1 MSTFKIIK
9 NGKGRILLNRE
20 ELIRELEN
28 RSRSYIVR
36 FDKAL
41 VKVFDNHLWSS
52 FHEPLIYATHGGKRI
67 RPLILMLSAEAVGV
81 PSTKTD
87 LASVAV
93 ELLHTESI
101 IHDDIID
108 EQIKRRNRDSFH
120 KRYGNNTSILTADFV
135 FGIILEIASR
145 YNDPRVAKELSLAAT
160 KMCEGEQRELSMNS
174 REVPWVEYLT
184 VISEKTAALFQ
195 TSSKLGAI
203 IGGGNEEEIDALAG
217 FGVNLGIAYQIHD
230 DILDWETDN
239 KFSNDMKIRHN
250 SEDNKYVTLTKLKE
264 MANVYAENAKNSL
277 NVIKD
282 SEQKEFLHDLADFT
296 IRRDY

>member
-1 MSTFKIIK
+1 M
-9 NGKGRILLNRE
+9 KGGDVLLNRE
-20 ELIRELEN
+20 ELIKELEI
-28 RSRSYIVR
+28 RSESYILR

-41 VKVFDNHLWSS
+41 IKVFDNHQWSS
-52 FHEPLIYATHGGKRI
+52 FHEPLLYATHGGKRI
-67 RPLILMLSAEAVGV
+67 RPLILMLAAEAVGV

-87 LASVAV
+87 LSSVAV

-108 EQIKRRNRDSFH
+108 EQIKRRDRDSFH

-145 YNDPRVAKELSLAAT
+145 YNDPRVAKELSLAAI

-203 IGGGNEEEIDALAG
+203 IGGGNEEEIDGLAG

-230 DILDWETDN
+230 DILDWETDR
-239 KFSNDMKIRHN
+239 KFSNDMN
-250 SEDNKYVTLTKLKE
+250 MDNEIQENEYITLTKLKE

-277 NVIKD
+277 DVIKD

>member
-1 MSTFKIIK
+1 MKR
-9 NGKGRILLNRE
+9 GDVLLNRE
-20 ELIRELEN
+20 KLIKKFEI
-28 RSRSYIVR
+28 RSKSYIIK
-36 FDKAL
+36 FDKAMI
-41 VKVFDNHLWSS
+41 KVFDDHLWSS
-52 FHEPLIYATHGGKRI
+52 FHEPLLYATHGGKRI

-108 EQIKRRNRDSFH
+108 EQIKRRDRDSFH

-145 YNDPRVAKELSLAAT
+145 YNDSRVAKELSSASI
-160 KMCEGEQRELSMNS
+160 KMCEGEQRELNMNV
-174 REVPWVEYLT
+174 RKVPWVEYLA

-230 DILDWETDN
+230 DILDWEMDR
-239 KFSNDMKIRHN
+239 KFSNEMKISNNNEENQH
-250 SEDNKYVTLTKLKE
+250 VTLTKLKE
-264 MANVYAENAKNSL
+264 MANVYSENAKNSL
-277 NVIKD
+277 DVIKE
-282 SEQKEFLHDLADFT
+282 SEQKEFLRDLADFT

>member
-1 MSTFKIIK
+1 MKR
-9 NGKGRILLNRE
+9 GDVLLNKE
-20 ELIRELEN
+20 ELIEELEI
-28 RSRSYIVR
+28 RSEAYIMR

-41 VKVFDNHLWSS
+41 IKVFDNHLWSS
-52 FHEPLIYATHGGKRI
+52 FHEPLLYATYGGKRI

-87 LASVAV
+87 LASVGI

-108 EQIKRRNRDSFH
+108 EQIKRRDRDSFH
-120 KRYGNNTSILTADFV
+120 KRYGNNTSILSADFV

-145 YNDPRVAKELSLAAT
+145 YNDPRVAKELSLAAI
-160 KMCEGEQRELSMNS
+160 KMCEGEQRELNMNA
-174 REVPWVEYLT
+174 RKVPWVEYLT
-184 VISEKTAALFQ
+184 VISEKTAVLFQ

-203 IGGGNEEEIDALAG
+203 IGGGNEEEIDGLAG

-230 DILDWETDN
+230 DILDWETDR
-239 KFSNDMKIRHN
+239 KFSNEMKISN
-250 SEDNKYVTLTKLKE
+250 DNEENQYVTLMKLKE

-277 NVIKD
+277 DVIRD

>member
-1 MSTFKIIK
+1 M
-9 NGKGRILLNRE
+9 LLNKE
-20 ELIRELEN
+20 ELIRELEI
-28 RSRSYIVR
+28 RSEAYIMR

-41 VKVFDNHLWSS
+41 IKVFDNHLWSS
-52 FHEPLIYATHGGKRI
+52 FHEPLLYATHGGKRI

-108 EQIKRRNRDSFH
+108 EQIKRRDRDSFH
-120 KRYGNNTSILTADFV
+120 KRYGNNTSILSADFV

-145 YNDPRVAKELSLAAT
+145 YNDPRVAKELSLAAI
-160 KMCEGEQRELSMNS
+160 KMCEGKQRELNMNA
-174 REVPWVEYLT
+174 RKVPWVEYLT

-203 IGGGNEEEIDALAG
+203 IGGGNEEEIDGLAG

-230 DILDWETDN
+230 DILDWETDR
-239 KFSNDMKIRHN
+239 KFSN
-250 SEDNKYVTLTKLKE
+250 
-264 MANVYAENAKNSL
+264 
-277 NVIKD
+277 
-282 SEQKEFLHDLADFT
+282 
-296 IRRDY
+296 

>member
-1 MSTFKIIK
+1 MS
-9 NGKGRILLNRE
+9 LNRE
-20 ELIRELEN
+20 ELIKELEI
-28 RSRSYIVR
+28 RSESYILR

-41 VKVFDNHLWSS
+41 VKVFDNHQWSS
-52 FHEPLIYATHGGKRI
+52 FHEPLLYATHGGKRI
-67 RPLILMLSAEAVGV
+67 RPLILMLAAEAVGV

-108 EQIKRRNRDSFH
+108 EQIKRRDRDSFH

-145 YNDPRVAKELSLAAT
+145 YNDPRVAKELSLAAI

-184 VISEKTAALFQ
+184 VSSEKTAALFL

-203 IGGGNEEEIDALAG
+203 IGGGNEEEIDGLAG

-230 DILDWETDN
+230 DILDWETDR
-239 KFSNDMKIRHN
+239 KVSNDMN
-250 SEDNKYVTLTKLKE
+250 VDNEIQENEYVTLTKLKE

-277 NVIKD
+277 DVIKD

>member
-1 MSTFKIIK
+1 MGSV
-9 NGKGRILLNRE
+9 LLNRE
-20 ELIRELEN
+20 ELIRELEI
-28 RSRSYIVR
+28 RSESYILR

-41 VKVFDNHLWSS
+41 IKVFDNHQWSS
-52 FHEPLIYATHGGKRI
+52 FHEPLLYATHGGKRI
-67 RPLILMLSAEAVGV
+67 RPLILMLAAEAVGV

-108 EQIKRRNRDSFH
+108 EQTKRRDRDSFH

-145 YNDPRVAKELSLAAT
+145 YNDPRVAKELSLAAI

-203 IGGGNEEEIDALAG
+203 IGGGNEEEIDGLAG

-230 DILDWETDN
+230 DILDWETDK
-239 KFSNDMKIRHN
+239 KFSNDMN
-250 SEDNKYVTLTKLKE
+250 MDNEIQENEYITLTKLKE

-277 NVIKD
+277 DVIKD

>member
-1 MSTFKIIK
+1 M
-9 NGKGRILLNRE
+9 LLNKE
-20 ELIRELEN
+20 ELIRELEI
-28 RSRSYIVR
+28 RSEAYIMR

-41 VKVFDNHLWSS
+41 IKVFDNHLWSS
-52 FHEPLIYATHGGKRI
+52 FHEPLLYATHGGKRI

-108 EQIKRRNRDSFH
+108 EQIKRRDRDSFH
-120 KRYGNNTSILTADFV
+120 KRYGNNTSILSADFV

-145 YNDPRVAKELSLAAT
+145 YNDPRVAKELSLAAI
-160 KMCEGEQRELSMNS
+160 KMCEGEQRELNMNA
-174 REVPWVEYLT
+174 RKVPWVEYLA
-184 VISEKTAALFQ
+184 VISEKTAVLFQ

-203 IGGGNEEEIDALAG
+203 IGGGNEEEIDGLAG

-230 DILDWETDN
+230 DILDWETDK
-239 KFSNDMKIRHN
+239 KFSNEMKI
-250 SEDNKYVTLTKLKE
+250 SEDDEENEYVTLMKLKE

-277 NVIKD
+277 DVIRD
-282 SEQKEFLHDLADFT
+282 SEQRKFLHDLADFT

>member
-1 MSTFKIIK
+1 MGSV
-9 NGKGRILLNRE
+9 LLNRE
-20 ELIRELEN
+20 ELIRELEI
-28 RSRSYIVR
+28 RSESYILR

-41 VKVFDNHLWSS
+41 IKVFDNHQWSS
-52 FHEPLIYATHGGKRI
+52 FHEPLLYATHGGKRI
-67 RPLILMLSAEAVGV
+67 RPLILMLAAEAVGV

-87 LASVAV
+87 LSSVAV

-108 EQIKRRNRDSFH
+108 EQIKRRDRDSFH

-145 YNDPRVAKELSLAAT
+145 YNDPRVAKELSLAAI

-203 IGGGNEEEIDALAG
+203 IGGGNEEEIDGLAG

-230 DILDWETDN
+230 DILDWETDR
-239 KFSNDMKIRHN
+239 KFSNDMNGDIEIQEN
-250 SEDNKYVTLTKLKE
+250 EYVTLTKLKE
-264 MANVYAENAKNSL
+264 MANVYAENAKYGL
-277 NVIKD
+277 DVIKD

>member
-1 MSTFKIIK
+1 M
-9 NGKGRILLNRE
+9 KGGDVLLNRE
-20 ELIRELEN
+20 ELIKELEI
-28 RSRSYIVR
+28 RSESYILR

-41 VKVFDNHLWSS
+41 IKVFDNHQWSS
-52 FHEPLIYATHGGKRI
+52 FHEPLLYATHGGKRI
-67 RPLILMLSAEAVGV
+67 RPLILMLAAEAVGV

-87 LASVAV
+87 LSSVAV

-108 EQIKRRNRDSFH
+108 EQIKRRDRDSFH

-145 YNDPRVAKELSLAAT
+145 YNDPRVAKELSLAAI

-203 IGGGNEEEIDALAG
+203 IGGGNEEEIDGLAG

-230 DILDWETDN
+230 DILDWETDR
-239 KFSNDMKIRHN
+239 KFSNDMN
-250 SEDNKYVTLTKLKE
+250 TDNHIQENEYITLTKLKE

-277 NVIKD
+277 DVIKD

>member
-1 MSTFKIIK
+1 M
-9 NGKGRILLNRE
+9 KGRDVLLNRE
-20 ELIRELEN
+20 ELIKELEI
-28 RSRSYIVR
+28 RSESYILR

-41 VKVFDNHLWSS
+41 IKVFDNHQWSS
-52 FHEPLIYATHGGKRI
+52 FHEPLLYATHGGKRI
-67 RPLILMLSAEAVGV
+67 RPLILMLAAEAVGV

-87 LASVAV
+87 LSSVAV

-108 EQIKRRNRDSFH
+108 EQIKRRDRDSFH

-145 YNDPRVAKELSLAAT
+145 YNDPRVAKELSLAAI

-203 IGGGNEEEIDALAG
+203 IGGGNEEEIDGLAG

-230 DILDWETDN
+230 DILDWETDR
-239 KFSNDMKIRHN
+239 KFSNDMN
-250 SEDNKYVTLTKLKE
+250 TDNHIQENEYITLTKLKE

-277 NVIKD
+277 DVIKD

>member
-1 MSTFKIIK
+1 MK
-9 NGKGRILLNRE
+9 KGDVLLNRE
-20 ELIRELEN
+20 ELIRELEI
-28 RSRSYIVR
+28 RSESYIVR

-41 VKVFDNHLWSS
+41 IKVFDNHQWSS
-52 FHEPLIYATHGGKRI
+52 FHEPLLYATHGGKRI
-67 RPLILMLSAEAVGV
+67 RPLILMLAAEAVGV

-87 LASVAV
+87 LSSVAV

-108 EQIKRRNRDSFH
+108 EQIKRRDRDSFH

-145 YNDPRVAKELSLAAT
+145 YNDPRVAKELSLAAI

-203 IGGGNEEEIDALAG
+203 IGGGNEEEIDGLAG

-230 DILDWETDN
+230 DILDWETDR
-239 KFSNDMKIRHN
+239 KFSNDMNI
-250 SEDNKYVTLTKLKE
+250 DNEIQENEYVTLTKLKE
-264 MANVYAENAKNSL
+264 MANVYAENAKNGL
-277 NVIKD
+277 DVIKD

>member
-1 MSTFKIIK
+1 MKR
-9 NGKGRILLNRE
+9 GDVLLNRE
-20 ELIRELEN
+20 ELIKELEI
-28 RSRSYIVR
+28 RSESYIVR

-41 VKVFDNHLWSS
+41 IKVFDNHQWSS
-52 FHEPLIYATHGGKRI
+52 FHEPLLYATHGGKRI
-67 RPLILMLSAEAVGV
+67 RPLILMLAAEAVGV

-87 LASVAV
+87 LSSVAV

-108 EQIKRRNRDSFH
+108 EQIKRRDRDSFH

-145 YNDPRVAKELSLAAT
+145 YNDPRVAKELSLAAI

-203 IGGGNEEEIDALAG
+203 IGGGNEEEIDGLAG

-230 DILDWETDN
+230 DILDWETDK
-239 KFSNDMKIRHN
+239 KFSNDMN
-250 SEDNKYVTLTKLKE
+250 MDNEIQENEYITLTKLKE

-277 NVIKD
+277 DVIKD

>member
-1 MSTFKIIK
+1 MK
-9 NGKGRILLNRE
+9 KGDVLLNRE
-20 ELIRELEN
+20 ELIRELEI
-28 RSRSYIVR
+28 RSESYIVR

-41 VKVFDNHLWSS
+41 IKVFDNHQWSS
-52 FHEPLIYATHGGKRI
+52 FHEPLLYATHGGKRI
-67 RPLILMLSAEAVGV
+67 RPLILMLAAEAVGV

-87 LASVAV
+87 LSSVAV

-108 EQIKRRNRDSFH
+108 EQIKRRDRDSFH

-145 YNDPRVAKELSLAAT
+145 YNDPRVAKELSLAAI

-203 IGGGNEEEIDALAG
+203 IGGGNEEEIDGLAG

-230 DILDWETDN
+230 DILDWETDR
-239 KFSNDMKIRHN
+239 KFSNDMN
-250 SEDNKYVTLTKLKE
+250 VDNEIQENEYVTLTKLKE

-277 NVIKD
+277 DVIKD

>member
-1 MSTFKIIK
+1 M
-9 NGKGRILLNRE
+9 LLNKE
-20 ELIRELEN
+20 ELIRELEI
-28 RSRSYIVR
+28 RSEAYIMR

-41 VKVFDNHLWSS
+41 IKVFDNHLWSS
-52 FHEPLIYATHGGKRI
+52 FHEPLLYATHGGKRI

-108 EQIKRRNRDSFH
+108 EQIKRRDRDSFH
-120 KRYGNNTSILTADFV
+120 KRYGNNTSILSADFV

-145 YNDPRVAKELSLAAT
+145 YNDPRVAKELSLAAI
-160 KMCEGEQRELSMNS
+160 KMCEGEQRELNMNA
-174 REVPWVEYLT
+174 RKVPWVEYLA
-184 VISEKTAALFQ
+184 VISEKTAVLFQ

-203 IGGGNEEEIDALAG
+203 IGGGNEEEIDGLAG

-230 DILDWETDN
+230 DILDWETDR
-239 KFSNDMKIRHN
+239 KFSNEMKISDDDEEN
-250 SEDNKYVTLTKLKE
+250 EYVTLMKLKE

-277 NVIKD
+277 DVIRD
-282 SEQKEFLHDLADFT
+282 SEQRKFLHDLADFT

>member
-1 MSTFKIIK
+1 MKR
-9 NGKGRILLNRE
+9 GDVLLNRE
-20 ELIRELEN
+20 ELIKELEI
-28 RSRSYIVR
+28 RSESYIVR

-41 VKVFDNHLWSS
+41 IKVFDNHQWSS
-52 FHEPLIYATHGGKRI
+52 FHEPLLYATHGGKRI
-67 RPLILMLSAEAVGV
+67 RPLILMLAAEAVGV

-87 LASVAV
+87 LSSVAV

-108 EQIKRRNRDSFH
+108 EQIKRRDRDSFH

-145 YNDPRVAKELSLAAT
+145 YNDPRVAKELSLAAI

-203 IGGGNEEEIDALAG
+203 IGGGNEEEIDGLAG

-230 DILDWETDN
+230 DILDWETDR
-239 KFSNDMKIRHN
+239 KFSNDMNI
-250 SEDNKYVTLTKLKE
+250 DNEIQENEYVTLTKLKE

-277 NVIKD
+277 DVIKD

>member
-1 MSTFKIIK
+1 MKR
-9 NGKGRILLNRE
+9 GDVLLNRE
-20 ELIRELEN
+20 ELIRELEI
-28 RSRSYIVR
+28 RSESYILR

-41 VKVFDNHLWSS
+41 IKVFDNHQWSS
-52 FHEPLIYATHGGKRI
+52 FHEPLLYATHGGKRI
-67 RPLILMLSAEAVGV
+67 RPLILMLAAEAVGV

-87 LASVAV
+87 LSSVAV

-108 EQIKRRNRDSFH
+108 EQIKRRDRDSFH

-145 YNDPRVAKELSLAAT
+145 YNDPRVAKELSLAAI

-203 IGGGNEEEIDALAG
+203 IGGGNEEEIDGLAG

-230 DILDWETDN
+230 DILDWETDK
-239 KFSNDMKIRHN
+239 KFSNDMN
-250 SEDNKYVTLTKLKE
+250 MDNEIQENEYITLTKLKE

-277 NVIKD
+277 DVIKD
-282 SEQKEFLHDLADFT
+282 SEQKEFLHELADFT

>member
-1 MSTFKIIK
+1 MKRGDVS
-9 NGKGRILLNRE
+9 LNKE
-20 ELIRELEN
+20 ELIKELET
-28 RSRSYIVR
+28 RSKSYIMG

-41 VKVFDNHLWSS
+41 IKVFDNHLWSS
-52 FHEPLIYATHGGKRI
+52 FHEPLLYATHGGKRI

-108 EQIKRRNRDSFH
+108 EQIKRRDRDSFH

-145 YNDPRVAKELSLAAT
+145 YNDPRVAKELSLAAI
-160 KMCEGEQRELSMNS
+160 KMCEGEQRELNMNA
-174 REVPWVEYLT
+174 RKVPWVEYLT

-230 DILDWETDN
+230 DILDWESDR
-239 KFSNDMKIRHN
+239 KFSNEMKISN
-250 SEDNKYVTLTKLKE
+250 DNEENQYVTLTKLKE
-264 MANVYAENAKNSL
+264 MANVYSENAKNSL

>member
-1 MSTFKIIK
+1 MS
-9 NGKGRILLNRE
+9 LNRE
-20 ELIRELEN
+20 ELIKELEI
-28 RSRSYIVR
+28 RSESYILR

-41 VKVFDNHLWSS
+41 VKVFDNHQWSS
-52 FHEPLIYATHGGKRI
+52 FHEPLLYATHGGKRI
-67 RPLILMLSAEAVGV
+67 RPLILMLAAEAVGV

-108 EQIKRRNRDSFH
+108 EQIKRRDRDSFH

-145 YNDPRVAKELSLAAT
+145 YNDPRVAKELSLAAI

-184 VISEKTAALFQ
+184 VSSEKTAALFL

-203 IGGGNEEEIDALAG
+203 IGGGNEEEIDGLAG

-230 DILDWETDN
+230 DILDLETDR
-239 KFSNDMKIRHN
+239 KFSNDMN
-250 SEDNKYVTLTKLKE
+250 ADNEIQENEFVTLTKIKE
-264 MANVYAENAKNSL
+264 IANVYAENAKNGL
-277 NVIKD
+277 DVIKD

>member
-1 MSTFKIIK
+1 V
-9 NGKGRILLNRE
+9 LLNKE
-20 ELIRELEN
+20 ELIRELET
-28 RSRSYIVR
+28 RSEAYIMR

-41 VKVFDNHLWSS
+41 IKVFDNHLWSS
-52 FHEPLIYATHGGKRI
+52 FHEPLLYATHGGKRI

-108 EQIKRRNRDSFH
+108 EQIKRRDRDSFH
-120 KRYGNNTSILTADFV
+120 KRYGNNTSILSADFV
-135 FGIILEIASR
+135 FGIILEIVSR
-145 YNDPRVAKELSLAAT
+145 YNDPRVAKELSLAAI
-160 KMCEGEQRELSMNS
+160 KMCEGEQRELNMNA
-174 REVPWVEYLT
+174 RKVPWVEYLT
-184 VISEKTAALFQ
+184 VISEKTAVLFQ
-195 TSSKLGAI
+195 TSSKLGAV
-203 IGGGNEEEIDALAG
+203 IGGGNEEEIDGLAG

-230 DILDWETDN
+230 DILDWETDK
-239 KFSNDMKIRHN
+239 KFSNEMKISDDDEEN
-250 SEDNKYVTLTKLKE
+250 EYVTLMKLKE

-277 NVIKD
+277 DVIRD

>member
-1 MSTFKIIK
+1 M
-9 NGKGRILLNRE
+9 LLNKE
-20 ELIRELEN
+20 ELIRELEI
-28 RSRSYIVR
+28 RSEAYIMR

-41 VKVFDNHLWSS
+41 IKVFDNHLWSS
-52 FHEPLIYATHGGKRI
+52 FHEPLLYATHGGKRI

-108 EQIKRRNRDSFH
+108 EQIKRRDRDSFH

-145 YNDPRVAKELSLAAT
+145 YNDPRVAKELSLAAI
-160 KMCEGEQRELSMNS
+160 KMCEGEQRELNMNA
-174 REVPWVEYLT
+174 RKVPWVEYLT

-230 DILDWETDN
+230 DILDWETDR
-239 KFSNDMKIRHN
+239 KFSNEMKISN
-250 SEDNKYVTLTKLKE
+250 DNEENQYVTLIKLKE
-264 MANVYAENAKNSL
+264 MANVYSENAKNSL

>member
-1 MSTFKIIK
+1 M
-9 NGKGRILLNRE
+9 NRE
-20 ELIRELEN
+20 ELIKELEI
-28 RSRSYIVR
+28 RSESYIVR
-36 FDKAL
+36 FDRAL
-41 VKVFDNHLWSS
+41 IKVFDNHQWSS
-52 FHEPLIYATHGGKRI
+52 FHEPLLYATHGGKRI
-67 RPLILMLSAEAVGV
+67 RPLILMLAAEAVGV

-87 LASVAV
+87 LSSVAV

-108 EQIKRRNRDSFH
+108 EQIKRRDRDSFH

-145 YNDPRVAKELSLAAT
+145 YNDPRVAKELSLAAI

-203 IGGGNEEEIDALAG
+203 IGGGNEEEIDGLAG

-230 DILDWETDN
+230 DILDWETDR
-239 KFSNDMKIRHN
+239 KFSNDMN
-250 SEDNKYVTLTKLKE
+250 GDNEIQENEYVTLTKLKE
-264 MANVYAENAKNSL
+264 MANVYAENAKNGL
-277 NVIKD
+277 DVIKD

>member
-1 MSTFKIIK
+1 M
-9 NGKGRILLNRE
+9 KGGDVLLNRE
-20 ELIRELEN
+20 ELIKELEI
-28 RSRSYIVR
+28 RSESYILR

-41 VKVFDNHLWSS
+41 IKVFDNHQWSS
-52 FHEPLIYATHGGKRI
+52 FHEPLLYATHGGKRI
-67 RPLILMLSAEAVGV
+67 RPLILMLAAESVGV

-87 LASVAV
+87 LSSVAV

-108 EQIKRRNRDSFH
+108 EQIKRRDRDSFH

-145 YNDPRVAKELSLAAT
+145 YNDPRVAKELSLAAI

-203 IGGGNEEEIDALAG
+203 IGGGNEEEIDGLAG

-230 DILDWETDN
+230 DILDWETDR
-239 KFSNDMKIRHN
+239 KFSNDMN
-250 SEDNKYVTLTKLKE
+250 TDNHIQENEYITLTKLKE

-277 NVIKD
+277 DVIKD

>member
-1 MSTFKIIK
+1 MS
-9 NGKGRILLNRE
+9 LNRE
-20 ELIRELEN
+20 ELIKELEI
-28 RSRSYIVR
+28 RSESYILR

-41 VKVFDNHLWSS
+41 VKVFDNHQWSS
-52 FHEPLIYATHGGKRI
+52 FHEPLLYATHGGKRI
-67 RPLILMLSAEAVGV
+67 RPLILMLAAEAVGV

-108 EQIKRRNRDSFH
+108 EQIKRRDRDSFH

-145 YNDPRVAKELSLAAT
+145 YNDPRVAKELSLAAI

-184 VISEKTAALFQ
+184 VSSEKTAALFL

-203 IGGGNEEEIDALAG
+203 IGGGNEEEIDGLAG

-230 DILDWETDN
+230 DILDWETDR
-239 KFSNDMKIRHN
+239 KFSNDMNI
-250 SEDNKYVTLTKLKE
+250 DNEIQENEYVTLTKLKE

-277 NVIKD
+277 DVIKD

>member
-1 MSTFKIIK
+1 M
-9 NGKGRILLNRE
+9 KGGDVLLNRE
-20 ELIRELEN
+20 ELIKELEI
-28 RSRSYIVR
+28 RSESYILR

-41 VKVFDNHLWSS
+41 IKVFDNHQWSS
-52 FHEPLIYATHGGKRI
+52 FHEPLLYATHGGKRI
-67 RPLILMLSAEAVGV
+67 RPLILMLAAEAVGV

-87 LASVAV
+87 LSSVAV

-108 EQIKRRNRDSFH
+108 EQVKRRDRDSFH

-145 YNDPRVAKELSLAAT
+145 YNDPRVAKELSLAAI

-203 IGGGNEEEIDALAG
+203 IGGGNEEEIDGLAG

-230 DILDWETDN
+230 DILDWETDR
-239 KFSNDMKIRHN
+239 KFSNDMN
-250 SEDNKYVTLTKLKE
+250 TDNHIQENEYITLTKLKE

-277 NVIKD
+277 DVIKD

>member
-1 MSTFKIIK
+1 M
-9 NGKGRILLNRE
+9 NRE
-20 ELIRELEN
+20 ELIKELEI
-28 RSRSYIVR
+28 RSESYILR

-41 VKVFDNHLWSS
+41 IKVFDNHQWSS
-52 FHEPLIYATHGGKRI
+52 FHEPLLYATHGGKRI
-67 RPLILMLSAEAVGV
+67 RPLILMLAAEAVGV

-87 LASVAV
+87 LSSVAV

-108 EQIKRRNRDSFH
+108 EQIKRRDRDSFH

-145 YNDPRVAKELSLAAT
+145 YNDPRVAKELSLAAI

-203 IGGGNEEEIDALAG
+203 IGGGNEEEIDGLAG

-230 DILDWETDN
+230 DILDWETDR
-239 KFSNDMKIRHN
+239 KFSNDMNIVN
-250 SEDNKYVTLTKLKE
+250 EIQENEYVTLTKLKE

-277 NVIKD
+277 DVIKD

>member
-1 MSTFKIIK
+1 V
-9 NGKGRILLNRE
+9 LLNKE
-20 ELIRELEN
+20 ELIRELEI
-28 RSRSYIVR
+28 RSEVYIMR

-41 VKVFDNHLWSS
+41 IKVFDNHLWSS
-52 FHEPLIYATHGGKRI
+52 FHEPLLYATHGGKRI

-108 EQIKRRNRDSFH
+108 EQIKRRDRDSFH
-120 KRYGNNTSILTADFV
+120 KRYGNNTSILSADFV

-145 YNDPRVAKELSLAAT
+145 YNDPRVAKELSLAAI
-160 KMCEGEQRELSMNS
+160 KMCEGEQRELNMNA
-174 REVPWVEYLT
+174 RKVPWVEYLA
-184 VISEKTAALFQ
+184 VISEKTAVLFQ

-203 IGGGNEEEIDALAG
+203 IGGGNEEEIDGLAG

-230 DILDWETDN
+230 DILDWETDR
-239 KFSNDMKIRHN
+239 KFSNEMKISDDDEEN
-250 SEDNKYVTLTKLKE
+250 EYVTLMKLKE

-277 NVIKD
+277 DVIRD

>member
-1 MSTFKIIK
+1 M
-9 NGKGRILLNRE
+9 LLNKE
-20 ELIRELEN
+20 ELIIELET
-28 RSRSYIVR
+28 RSEAYIMR

-41 VKVFDNHLWSS
+41 IKVFDSHLWSS
-52 FHEPLIYATHGGKRI
+52 FHEPLLYATHGGKRI

-108 EQIKRRNRDSFH
+108 EQIKRRDRDSFH
-120 KRYGNNTSILTADFV
+120 KRYGNNTSILSADFV
-135 FGIILEIASR
+135 FGIILEIVSR
-145 YNDPRVAKELSLAAT
+145 YNDPRVAKELSLAAI
-160 KMCEGEQRELSMNS
+160 KMCEGEQRELNMNA
-174 REVPWVEYLT
+174 RKVPWVEYLT
-184 VISEKTAALFQ
+184 VISEKTAVLFQ

-203 IGGGNEEEIDALAG
+203 IGGGNEEEIDGLAG

-230 DILDWETDN
+230 DILDWETDK
-239 KFSNDMKIRHN
+239 KFSNEMKISDDDEEN
-250 SEDNKYVTLTKLKE
+250 EYVTLMKLKE

-277 NVIKD
+277 DVIRD

>member
-1 MSTFKIIK
+1 M
-9 NGKGRILLNRE
+9 NRE
-20 ELIRELEN
+20 ELIKELEI
-28 RSRSYIVR
+28 RSESYILR

-41 VKVFDNHLWSS
+41 VKVFDNHQWSS
-52 FHEPLIYATHGGKRI
+52 FHEPLLYATHGGKRI
-67 RPLILMLSAEAVGV
+67 RPLILMLAAEAVGV

-108 EQIKRRNRDSFH
+108 EQIKRRDRDSFH

-145 YNDPRVAKELSLAAT
+145 YNDPRVAKELSLAAI

-184 VISEKTAALFQ
+184 VSSEKTAALFL

-203 IGGGNEEEIDALAG
+203 IGWGNEEEIDGLAG
-217 FGVNLGIAYQIHD
+217 FGVNLGIAYQIHY
-230 DILDWETDN
+230 DILDWETDR
-239 KFSNDMKIRHN
+239 KFSNDMNI
-250 SEDNKYVTLTKLKE
+250 DNEIQENEYVTLTKLKE
-264 MANVYAENAKNSL
+264 MANVYAENAKICL
-277 NVIKD
+277 DIIKD

>member
-1 MSTFKIIK
+1 M
-9 NGKGRILLNRE
+9 LLNKE
-20 ELIRELEN
+20 ELIRELEI
-28 RSRSYIVR
+28 RSEAYIMR

-41 VKVFDNHLWSS
+41 IKVFDNHLWSS
-52 FHEPLIYATHGGKRI
+52 FHEPLLYATHGGKRI

-108 EQIKRRNRDSFH
+108 EQIKRRDRDSFH
-120 KRYGNNTSILTADFV
+120 KRYGNNTSILSADFV

-145 YNDPRVAKELSLAAT
+145 YNDPRVAKELSLAAI
-160 KMCEGEQRELSMNS
+160 KMCEGEQRELNMNA
-174 REVPWVEYLT
+174 RKVPWVEYLA
-184 VISEKTAALFQ
+184 VISEKTAVLFQ

-203 IGGGNEEEIDALAG
+203 IGGGNEEEIDGLAG

-230 DILDWETDN
+230 DILDWETDK
-239 KFSNDMKIRHN
+239 KFSNEMKI
-250 SEDNKYVTLTKLKE
+250 SEDDEENEYVTLMKLKE

-277 NVIKD
+277 DVIRD

>member
-1 MSTFKIIK
+1 MK
-9 NGKGRILLNRE
+9 KGDVLLNRE
-20 ELIRELEN
+20 ELIRVLEI
-28 RSRSYIVR
+28 RSESYIVR

-41 VKVFDNHLWSS
+41 IKVFDNHQWSS
-52 FHEPLIYATHGGKRI
+52 FHEPLLYATHGGKRI
-67 RPLILMLSAEAVGV
+67 RPLILMLAAEAVGV

-87 LASVAV
+87 LSSVAV

-108 EQIKRRNRDSFH
+108 EQIKRRDRDSFH

-145 YNDPRVAKELSLAAT
+145 YNDPRVAKELSLAAI

-184 VISEKTAALFQ
+184 VISEKTAALLQ
-195 TSSKLGAI
+195 KSAKLGAI
-203 IGGGNEEEIDALAG
+203 IGGGNEEEIDGLAG

-230 DILDWETDN
+230 DILDWETDR
-239 KFSNDMKIRHN
+239 KFSNDMN
-250 SEDNKYVTLTKLKE
+250 GDNEIQENEYVTLTKLKE
-264 MANVYAENAKNSL
+264 MANVYAENAKNGL
-277 NVIKD
+277 DVIKD